1 MFDLSSGWQP
11 YLTCHKIALGLAF
24 TTKPRRTRGSSNA
37 TNKCMQISVALWVYS
52 RAFHFSPRGNELV
65 ASLRDSTNLIERIS
79 SDQSLPKKL
88 PFLVSRTKKNSNEI
102 TRDTFIRG
110 RRKKRYFF
118 LSFFSIPPL
127 SPNAERE
134 RNEHPPV
141 DKEGGEGR
149 REINLLKAR
158 GENRVTLG
166 KSGLI
171 PSKTI

>member
-1 MFDLSSGWQP
+1 MADNDDELTFWRLREMFDLSSGWQP

-88 PFLVSRTKKNSNEI
+88 PFLVSRAKKNSNEI

-110 RRKKRYFF
+110 RRKKRVTFF
-118 LSFFSIPPL
+118 FSFFQYHPFRRMRKGSGTNIPPL
-127 SPNAERE
+127 TR
-134 RNEHPPV
+134 RV
-141 DKEGGEGR
+141 GRGGE
-149 REINLLKAR
+149 K
-158 GENRVTLG
+158 
-166 KSGLI
+166 
-171 PSKTI
+171 